1 MWEIQEYIYL
11 PSWETKS
18 QVGRVLD
25 ALAESGSLGGMDMS
39 VAKPPSLEASV

>member
-11 PSWETKS
+11 PSWQTKS
-18 QVGRVLD
+18 QGERVLD

-39 VAKPPSLEASV
+39 VAEPPSREASV